1 LTDQYLAQQN
11 GPKEA
16 LMDYVCVVFPVLPG
30 KTADA
35 RAFMRELDTQ
45 RMADYDRSER
55 RIGISKEVWFLAS
68 LPAGDQ
74 LVGYMEAHDFGRALG
89 EFGASQDAFDRWF
102 KERMLA
108 VTGVDF
114 NNIPADFRPPELLSR
129 YEAGATS

>member
-1 LTDQYLAQQN
+1 
-11 GPKEA
+11 
-16 LMDYVCVVFPVLPG
+16 MDYVCVVFPVLPG

-45 RMADYDRSER
+45 RMAEYDRSER

-68 LPAGDQ
+68 LPSGDQ
-74 LVGYMEAHDFGRALG
+74 LVGYMEAQDFGRAVG

-129 YEAGATS
+129 YEAGVTS